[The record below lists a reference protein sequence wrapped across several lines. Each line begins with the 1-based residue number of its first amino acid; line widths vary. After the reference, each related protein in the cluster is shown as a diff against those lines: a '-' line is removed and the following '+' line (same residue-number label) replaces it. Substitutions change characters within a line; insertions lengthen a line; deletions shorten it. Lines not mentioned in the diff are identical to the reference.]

1 MQALTVVAECVPQVG
16 IEDKQRTVQI
26 HEWESDWNP
35 NCNILETDRPQH
47 DRPATCVIAQQYSS
61 AAVIPLH
68 FQSREEN
75 LGAFGECY
83 YLTFFNLFSSAYVWN
98 CGTLN
103 CVIRWAFLYFRYLRT
118 GISGIY
124 VSVFQVSTYRYFRY
138 LRTGIS
144 QGSCLSL
151 CVRARR
157 FLFPSTLFG
166 CSPAA
171 DFASWRRLVPAR
183 CMNSCAHSPAGAD
196 RTRGHS
202 HRPLHRGYQSDSVFW
217 AEHGLIVL
225 CSGEWACPTD
235 TDWFV
240 ANRTSGAKRLVCL
253 LCGAHTRLRK
263 RVTRG

>member
-138 LRTGIS
+138 LPIGISGIYVPVFQVSTYRYFRYLRIGISGIYVPVFPVSTYRYFRYLRTGIL
-144 QGSCLSL
+144 GIY
-151 CVRARR
+151 V
-157 FLFPSTLFG
+157 
-166 CSPAA
+166 
-171 DFASWRRLVPAR
+171 
-183 CMNSCAHSPAGAD
+183 
-196 RTRGHS
+196 
-202 HRPLHRGYQSDSVFW
+202 SVFQVSTYRYFRYLRI
-217 AEHGLIVL
+217 GI
-225 CSGEWACPTD
+225 SGIYVPV
-235 TDWFV
+235 F
-240 ANRTSGAKRLVCL
+240 
-253 LCGAHTRLRK
+253 
-263 RVTRG
+263 